1 MINLLAGPK
10 GKRSPG
16 VLDNPIKTAILI
28 FILAV
33 IVVFTIT
40 ANWDL
45 VSKYVFPETTLGL
58 YNRDFWENV
67 LVEMHG
73 MVVELAVVGVLLLW
87 LDGRRGRK
95 KELAKCRE
103 DLKNYATLDFPESHL
118 KKIGALKT
126 LISAGEVGLDARYL
140 HLSGRSLADINI
152 SGWNLIGFKV
162 NGGKLEKSKFEN
174 VDVRSSNFVQCKI
187 KNVTFE
193 GGSLYRCKFEGAK
206 LRQVVFKNVRLEK
219 AEFTRCDMPSTIFD
233 GVSLRGVKFE
243 GANLANS
250 TFKSAFDIDV
260 HELSKAASLD
270 HIAINETLLLQLI
283 ALRPEM
289 KYQTKRLRP

>member
-1 MINLLAGPK
+1 M
-10 GKRSPG
+10 SE
-16 VLDNPIKTAILI
+16 
-28 FILAV
+28 
-33 IVVFTIT
+33 
-40 ANWDL
+40 
-45 VSKYVFPETTLGL
+45 SVFPTTTLGL

-73 MVVELAVVGVLLLW
+73 MVVELAVVGILLLW
-87 LDGRRGRK
+87 LDGRRGKK
-95 KELAKCRE
+95 KELAQCRE

-126 LISAGEVGLDARYL
+126 LISADEAGLDARYL
-140 HLSGRSLADINI
+140 HLSGRSLADINV
-152 SGWNLIGFKV
+152 SGWNLIGLKV

-174 VDVRSSNFVQCKI
+174 VDARSSNFVQCKM
-187 KNVTFE
+187 KNVTFD

-206 LRQVVFKNVRLEK
+206 LRQVLFKNVRIEK
-219 AEFTRCDMPSTIFD
+219 AEFTHCDMPSTIFD
-233 GVSLRGVKFE
+233 GVSLKGVKFE

-250 TFKSAFDIDV
+250 SFKSAFDIDV

-270 HIAINETLLLQLI
+270 HIAINDALLVQLL
-283 ALRPEM
+283 ALRPDM